1 MTIVK
6 AMVGGLALVAAPML
20 AQAADDMSYSYIE
33 AGYTEAD
40 LDNVA
45 DGDGFAVRGSVGFA
59 ENFFVFG
66 EYATFGF
73 PASVDLDQISAGLGG
88 HLDISDRV
96 DLVGRVGYT
105 ELDLTVPGFGNGS
118 VDGFL
123 VSAGIR
129 GQVTDSFELEAH
141 AVHTDLGSDGGDS
154 TGFVVGGRYFFMENL
169 AAGVEYRT
177 GDELGGADLDVIF
190 VGVRY
195 SF

>member
-6 AMVGGLALVAAPML
+6 AMVGGLALVASPML
-20 AQAADDMSYSYIE
+20 AKAADDMSYSYIE

-45 DGDGFAVRGSVGFA
+45 DGDGFSVRGSVSFA

-88 HLDISDRV
+88 HLDISERV

-105 ELDLTVPGFGNGS
+105 ELDLSAPGFGS
-118 VDGFL
+118 VSEDGFL
-123 VSAGIR
+123 LSAGIR

-141 AVHTDLGSDGGDS
+141 AVHTDLGSNAGDS
-154 TGFVVGGRYFFMENL
+154 TALVVGGRFFFTENF
-169 AAGVEYRT
+169 AAGAEYRT
-177 GDELGGADLDVIF
+177 GDDIGGADLDVFF
-190 VGVRY
+190 VGVRF